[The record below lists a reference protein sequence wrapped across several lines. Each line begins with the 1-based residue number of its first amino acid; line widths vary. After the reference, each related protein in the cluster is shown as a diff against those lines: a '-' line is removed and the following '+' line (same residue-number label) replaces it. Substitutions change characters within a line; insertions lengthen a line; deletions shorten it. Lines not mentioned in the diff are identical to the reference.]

1 MKQFKYIAAILL
13 MIVSAAGCREKEN
26 PNIKLPISTELTF
39 PSHAELYKVG
49 VEEDAAWEIKSHP
62 EWATPMQ
69 DAGFAGDKI
78 VLFVEDNFEEEERKG
93 EMSVITDKHEIVY
106 TITQNSSLSDDENAK
121 IVSDKIL
128 SLTYGVGYGINVFG
142 TPSEGKYKFAGAIV
156 NPANLSKILA
166 EVGEADAY
174 CAEDHYFSQTES
186 ISGTSTTSLATQLSV
201 NAGIE
206 VEVTGFSG
214 SLNGKFTSNESSNTE
229 TAYAM
234 REIKHVVGSRYL
246 RPGILRSLSAENC
259 DSIFADSFYKLSQS
273 IKENP
278 SNSDNYIKKLLDNY
292 GTHLVVH
299 GTLGGELELAM
310 EMTSTEKISEMD
322 INAALNLSSD
332 VVNGDASFTMNET
345 ETALAKNTKISLKT
359 YGGNNVYTLNPGT
372 TFEEAMQEAL
382 STSQLN
388 NWIASIKDKS
398 ALALIDVQLYPVYDL
413 MPDAASRDA
422 VREYMINKYQKAKTK
437 IGPLNFAVSGF
448 GDDGVITGD
457 AYIPQID
464 VKLECYQEM
473 VPEISNDETSI
484 IIYSGTQDEM
494 NYDRGFFIGSKTLKP
509 GKLRRNREGK
519 YTFEEFEDFEAGQ
532 ITELYVSADGDVKIA
547 GKPGVAYSEVK
558 FTGVTKEDMDRN
570 RFPLAQEIEMADN
583 KFSNSPFDLIIWNF
597 LNKWRW
603 ESFGGDN
610 RGTIACVIS
619 LKDENDKIKEL
630 IKAQKV
636 NVVIEKPQTSAFSL
650 NIVDIYYHDKDNTQV
665 FFDYPTFKD
674 KTTLE
679 YPITPNVN
687 YIGYRTATQVGYGTD
702 WEKEIAPKLYF
713 KLVEKN
719 GPRWK

>member
-1 MKQFKYIAAILL
+1 MKQFKYIAAIVL

-26 PNIKLPISTELTF
+26 PNIKLPINTELSF

-49 VEEDAAWEIKSHP
+49 VEEDEAWEIKSHP

-69 DAGFAGDKI
+69 DVGSAGDKI

-93 EMSVITDKHEIVY
+93 EMAVITDKHEIIY
-106 TITQNSSLSDDENAK
+106 TITQNSSLSDEENEE
-121 IVSDKIL
+121 IVSDEIL

-142 TPSEGKYKFAGAIV
+142 TPSSGKYKFAGAIV
-156 NPANLSKILA
+156 NPANLSRILA

-174 CAEDHYFSQTES
+174 CAEDHYFSMTES
-186 ISGTSTTSLATQLSV
+186 ISGTSTTNLATQLSV

-229 TAYAM
+229 TAYAI

-259 DSIFADSFYKLSQS
+259 DSIFAKSFYSLSQS
-273 IKENP
+273 IKKNP

-322 INAALNLSSD
+322 INATLNLSSD

-359 YGGNNVYTLNPGT
+359 YGGNNVYTLKPGT

-509 GKLRRNREGK
+509 GKLRKNREGK

-558 FTGVTKEDMDRN
+558 FTGVTKEDLVRN
-570 RFPLAQEIEMADN
+570 RFPVASEIEMADD
-583 KFSNSPFDLIIWNF
+583 KFSNSPFELIAWNF
-597 LNKWRW
+597 LNKWRY
-603 ESFGGDN
+603 EDN
-610 RGTIACVIS
+610 LSTIACVIS

-630 IKAQKV
+630 IQAQKV

-679 YPITPNVN
+679 YPITPNVH
-687 YIGYRTATQVGYGTD
+687 YIGYRTATKVGYGTD

>member
-1 MKQFKYIAAILL
+1 MKQFKYIAAIVL

-26 PNIKLPISTELTF
+26 PNIKLPINTELSF

-49 VEEDAAWEIKSHP
+49 VEEDEAWEIKSHP

-69 DAGFAGDKI
+69 DVGSAGDKI

-93 EMSVITDKHEIVY
+93 EMAVITDKHEIIY
-106 TITQNSSLSDDENAK
+106 TITQNSSLSDEENAE
-121 IVSDKIL
+121 IVSDEIL

-142 TPSEGKYKFAGAIV
+142 TPSSGKYKFAGAIV
-156 NPANLSKILA
+156 NPANLSRILA

-174 CAEDHYFSQTES
+174 CAEDHYFSMTES
-186 ISGTSTTSLATQLSV
+186 ISGTSTTNLATQLSV

-229 TAYAM
+229 TAYAI

-259 DSIFADSFYKLSQS
+259 DSIFAKSFYSLSQS
-273 IKENP
+273 IKKNP

-322 INAALNLSSD
+322 INATLNLSSD
-332 VVNGDASFTMNET
+332 IVNGDASFTMNET

-359 YGGNNVYTLNPGT
+359 YGGNNVYTLKPGT

-398 ALALIDVQLYPVYDL
+398 ALALIDVQLYPIYDL

-448 GDDGVITGD
+448 GDDGVIAGE

-464 VKLECYQEM
+464 VKLECYQEK
-473 VPEISNDETSI
+473 VPEISNDEPSI
-484 IIYSGTQDEM
+484 IIYSGTQHEM

-509 GKLRRNREGK
+509 GKLRKNREGK
-519 YTFEEFEDFEAGQ
+519 YTFEEFEDLEPGQ
-532 ITELYVSADGDVKIA
+532 ITELYVSADGDIKIA
-547 GKPGVAYSEVK
+547 GKPGVAYSEIK
-558 FTGVTKEDMDRN
+558 FTGLTSAFMKEN
-570 RFPLAQEIEMADN
+570 RLPE
-583 KFSNSPFDLIIWNF
+583 FSNDFSNWSTLKEEIDAIEETGWNYCEKKTWGIAVIASVQG
-597 LNKWRW
+597 LQD
-603 ESFGGDN
+603 ES
-610 RGTIACVIS
+610 
-619 LKDENDKIKEL
+619 IKEL
-630 IKAQKV
+630 IAKGLLRCTFTCAASNFSFLARLYNYYTVQGLGITSHGHSVPTSNAKLNTSLSKTTV
-636 NVVIEKPQTSAFSL
+636 GVVAIIDIKERDFDNYGCSFDSKPVVTLS
-650 NIVDIYYHDKDNTQV
+650 
-665 FFDYPTFKD
+665 FDYN
-674 KTTLE
+674 KT
-679 YPITPNVN
+679 
-687 YIGYRTATQVGYGTD
+687 
-702 WEKEIAPKLYF
+702 
-713 KLVEKN
+713 
-719 GPRWK
+719 PRWWN

>member
-1 MKQFKYIAAILL
+1 MKQFKYIAAIVL

-26 PNIKLPISTELTF
+26 PDIKLPINTELSF
-39 PSHAELYKVG
+39 PSYAELYKVG
-49 VEEDAAWEIKSHP
+49 VEEDEAWEIKSHP

-69 DAGFAGDKI
+69 DVGSAGDKI

-106 TITQNSSLSDDENAK
+106 TITQNSSLSDEENAE
-121 IVSDKIL
+121 IVSDEIL

-142 TPSEGKYKFAGAIV
+142 TPSSGKYKFAGAIV
-156 NPANLSKILA
+156 NPANLSRILA

-174 CAEDHYFSQTES
+174 CAEDHYFSMTES
-186 ISGTSTTSLATQLSV
+186 ISGTSTTNLATQLSV

-229 TAYAM
+229 TAYAI

-259 DSIFADSFYKLSQS
+259 DSIFAKSFYSLSQS
-273 IKENP
+273 IKKNP

-322 INAALNLSSD
+322 INATLNLSSD
-332 VVNGDASFTMNET
+332 IVNGDASFTMNET

-359 YGGNNVYTLNPGT
+359 YGGNNVYTLKPGT

-398 ALALIDVQLYPVYDL
+398 ALALIDVQLYPIYDL

-422 VREYMINKYQKAKTK
+422 VREYMINKYQKSKTK

-448 GDDGVITGD
+448 GDEGVIAGE

-464 VKLECYQEM
+464 VKLECYQEK
-473 VPEISNDETSI
+473 VPEISNDEPSI
-484 IIYSGTQDEM
+484 IIYSGTQHEM

-509 GKLRRNREGK
+509 GKLRKNREGK
-519 YTFEEFEDFEAGQ
+519 YTFEEFEDLEPGQ
-532 ITELYVSADGDVKIA
+532 ITELYVSADGDIKIA

-558 FTGVTKEDMDRN
+558 FAGITRENLNQNRISESEDIKDN
-570 RFPLAQEIEMADN
+570 ALDNSALNDSDTYLHWYNVPDSGYQEIAALAQGLNDNVLIAIRKGILIAHYTCKTKHAVYSSLMRSCDEMVNILERNYVTVNGCDIEWSHSLPASTKYIVVFMSMKDD
-583 KFSNSPFDLIIWNF
+583 FELTDGW
-597 LNKWRW
+597 KW
-603 ESFGGDN
+603 
-610 RGTIACVIS
+610 V
-619 LKDENDKIKEL
+619 
-630 IKAQKV
+630 
-636 NVVIEKPQTSAFSL
+636 EKPYLHLKINYEQT
-650 NIVDIYYHDKDNTQV
+650 
-665 FFDYPTFKD
+665 
-674 KTTLE
+674 
-679 YPITPNVN
+679 
-687 YIGYRTATQVGYGTD
+687 
-702 WEKEIAPKLYF
+702 
-713 KLVEKN
+713 
-719 GPRWK
+719 PRWR